1 MSKTSELID
10 ELTMWIENKTQ
21 PSVKTQDVI
30 LLLSEIKRLKADVE
44 KWKDTALQLSANNGK
59 SRNEVNQLREQAAF
73 LKTDYEISNREL
85 LILMVEINRLT
96 ACVAELE
103 AENAKLREQMRW
115 IPVSERLPDA
125 GENNYLTLS
134 PLGEVFIMCFN
145 EFWYSPFDE
154 NGDESTINVTHWM
167 PLPPPPEDTDADS

>member
-1 MSKTSELID
+1 MKYSKELHDDLRFKVKYLFDWWVDNSEID
-10 ELTMWIENKTQ
+10 ELFDTLLDEIE
-21 PSVKTQDVI
+21 
-30 LLLSEIKRLKADVE
+30 RL
-44 KWKDTALQLSANNGK
+44 
-59 SRNEVNQLREQAAF
+59 QA
-73 LKTDYEISNREL
+73 ER
-85 LILMVEINRLT
+85 
-96 ACVAELE
+96 
-103 AENAKLREQMRW
+103 RW

-167 PLPPPPEDTDADS
+167 PLPPPPEDTDADN

>member
-1 MSKTSELID
+1 VAGDDVRGGEMKYSKELHDDLRFKVKYLFDWWVDNSEID
-10 ELTMWIENKTQ
+10 ELFDTLLDEIE
-21 PSVKTQDVI
+21 
-30 LLLSEIKRLKADVE
+30 RL
-44 KWKDTALQLSANNGK
+44 
-59 SRNEVNQLREQAAF
+59 QA
-73 LKTDYEISNREL
+73 ER
-85 LILMVEINRLT
+85 
-96 ACVAELE
+96 
-103 AENAKLREQMRW
+103 RW